1 MKIQLQKAA
10 LGIIPM
16 SLLPLHDSLAQ
27 ENTADL
33 PNILWIV
40 SEDNSAYFTG
50 CYGNP
55 LATTPNIDKLASE
68 GFLYT
73 HAYTSNAVSAPT
85 RNSILTGV
93 YSCSNGNENMR
104 STYPKSD
111 IVLTYPEFIR
121 QAGYYCT
128 NNSKTDYNTS
138 SVNEHLIWDESSN
151 NAHYK
156 NQPKGKPFFAVF
168 NSMISHESC
177 LFMHGPASPDK
188 LKHDPDKVA
197 LPPYHP
203 DLPEIRYDWAQYYD
217 AVETMDAWVGQIL
230 KELEE
235 SGLAENTIVMYYGDN
250 GGVLPRS
257 KRFLYE
263 TGTRIPL
270 VIRIPEKYKHLYP
283 AEKPG
288 SKVDRIV
295 NFIDLVPTLLSIS
308 NLPIPSYIQGK
319 AFLGNQKTAD
329 PEYTFLSRQRMDER
343 FDNVRGV
350 RDQKYRY
357 LRNYMPFRIT
367 MQRIEYLFLA
377 QSAQA
382 WEKAFR
388 EGKTNEAQSIFFM
401 EKPVE
406 ELYDVEND
414 PWEVNN
420 LANDPKY
427 AAVLNRM
434 RKALYDWRM
443 EIYDTGVIP
452 ETEYGVLAGDKSLY
466 DYVRS
471 PQCPFEEMLKSSDLA
486 VMGDVSNLPTYI
498 KNLESDN
505 SAIRYWGAVGLLL
518 LGDDGIKAVPALMK
532 AASDQSASVATIAAE
547 ALYRLGMKDAAS
559 KTYVRL
565 LDAEAYDLISRTFAV
580 NSIDAVDAN
589 TPEIVAAML
598 KLKQDLESSFK
609 PEADPE
615 MVKNMIPFFRDKAL
629 NYNEYDMSVMK
640 CTLRRWKMID

>member
-10 LGIIPM
+10 LGIIPI

-73 HAYTSNAVSAPT
+73 RAYTSNAVSAPT

-111 IVLTYPEFIR
+111 IVRTYPEYLR

-151 NAHYK
+151 NAHYQ
-156 NQPKGKPFFAVF
+156 NRPKGKPFFAVF
-168 NSMISHESC
+168 NSSISHESC
-177 LFMHGPASPDK
+177 LFMHGPATPDK
-188 LKHDPDKVA
+188 LKQDPDKVA

-217 AVETMDAWVGQIL
+217 AVETMDAWVGQML

-270 VIRIPEKYKHLYP
+270 IIRIPEKYKHLYP

-288 SKVDRIV
+288 SKIDRIV

-357 LRNYMPFRIT
+357 IRNYMPFRIT
-367 MQRIEYLFLA
+367 MQRIEYLFRA

-388 EGKTNEAQSIFFM
+388 EGKTNEIQSMFFM

-427 AAVLNRM
+427 AAVLDRM
-434 RKALYDWRM
+434 RKALDDWRM
-443 EIYDTGVIP
+443 EIYDAGVIP

-471 PQCPFEEMLKSSDLA
+471 PECPFEEMLKASDLA

-505 SAIRYWGAVGLLL
+505 SAIRYWGAVGLLM
-518 LGDDGIKAVPALMK
+518 LGDEGIKAVPALMK
-532 AASDQSASVATIAAE
+532 AAADQSASVATIAAE

-565 LDAEAYDLISRTFAV
+565 LDAEAYDLISRTFAM

-609 PEADPE
+609 PEANP
-615 MVKNMIPFFRDKAL
+615 
-629 NYNEYDMSVMK
+629 EYDMSVMK
-640 CTLRRWKMID
+640 YMLRRWNMID

>member
-1 MKIQLQKAA
+1 
-10 LGIIPM
+10 
-16 SLLPLHDSLAQ
+16 
-27 ENTADL
+27 
-33 PNILWIV
+33 
-40 SEDNSAYFTG
+40 
-50 CYGNP
+50 
-55 LATTPNIDKLASE
+55 
-68 GFLYT
+68 
-73 HAYTSNAVSAPT
+73 
-85 RNSILTGV
+85 
-93 YSCSNGNENMR
+93 
-104 STYPKSD
+104 
-111 IVLTYPEFIR
+111 
-121 QAGYYCT
+121 
-128 NNSKTDYNTS
+128 
-138 SVNEHLIWDESSN
+138 
-151 NAHYK
+151 
-156 NQPKGKPFFAVF
+156 
-168 NSMISHESC
+168 
-177 LFMHGPASPDK
+177 
-188 LKHDPDKVA
+188 
-197 LPPYHP
+197 
-203 DLPEIRYDWAQYYD
+203 
-217 AVETMDAWVGQIL
+217 
-230 KELEE
+230 
-235 SGLAENTIVMYYGDN
+235 MYYGDN

-263 TGTRIPL
+263 TGTQIPL
-270 VIRIPEKYKHLYP
+270 IIRIPEKYKHLYP

-357 LRNYMPFRIT
+357 IRNYMPFRIT
-367 MQRIEYLFLA
+367 MQRIEYLFRA

-388 EGKTNEAQSIFFM
+388 EGKTNEIQSMFFM

-427 AAVLNRM
+427 AVVLDRM
-434 RKALYDWRM
+434 RKALDDWRM
-443 EIYDTGVIP
+443 EIYDAGVIP

-471 PQCPFEEMLKSSDLA
+471 SECPFEEMLKASDLA

-505 SAIRYWGAVGLLL
+505 SAIRYWGAVGLLM

-532 AASDQSASVATIAAE
+532 AAADQSASVATIAAE

-565 LDAEAYDLISRTFAV
+565 LDAEAYDLISRTFAM

-609 PEADPE
+609 PEANP
-615 MVKNMIPFFRDKAL
+615 
-629 NYNEYDMSVMK
+629 EYDMSVMK
-640 CTLRRWKMID
+640 YMLRRWKMID

>member
-73 HAYTSNAVSAPT
+73 RAYTSNAVSAPT

-111 IVLTYPEFIR
+111 IVRTYPEYLR

-151 NAHYK
+151 NAHYQ
-156 NQPKGKPFFAVF
+156 NRPEGKPFFAVF
-168 NSMISHESC
+168 NSSISHESC
-177 LFMHGPASPDK
+177 LFMHGPATPDK
-188 LKHDPDKVA
+188 LKQDPDKVA

-217 AVETMDAWVGQIL
+217 AVETMDAWVGQML

-329 PEYTFLSRQRMDER
+329 PGYTFLSRQRMDER

-357 LRNYMPFRIT
+357 IRNYMPFRIT
-367 MQRIEYLFLA
+367 MQRIEYLFRA

-388 EGKTNEAQSIFFM
+388 EGKTNEIQSMFFM

-427 AAVLNRM
+427 AAVLDRM
-434 RKALYDWRM
+434 RKVLDDWRM

-452 ETEYGVLAGDKSLY
+452 ETEYGVIAGDKSLY

-471 PQCPFEEMLKSSDLA
+471 SECPFEEMLKASDLA

-505 SAIRYWGAVGLLL
+505 SAIRYWGAVGLLM
-518 LGDDGIKAVPALMK
+518 LGDEGIKAVPALMK
-532 AASDQSASVATIAAE
+532 AAADQSASVATIAAE

-565 LDAEAYDLISRTFAV
+565 LDAEAYDLISRTFAM

-609 PEADPE
+609 PEANP
-615 MVKNMIPFFRDKAL
+615 
-629 NYNEYDMSVMK
+629 EYDMSVMK
-640 CTLRRWKMID
+640 YMLRRWNMID